1 MSMHLDLKAQY
12 LMLRKLIKTL
22 IPSRGNIFFDLFIE
36 AAENIYQSSNLL
48 VAIMHAKDADA
59 SADLNSQ
66 LRMQRQ
72 KAVDIDKEIIV
83 QLNEQFITPIDRGD
97 IFHLSGTLLKL
108 TKRIIKIN
116 NKLQFYTSSIETDHC
131 LVNSVKTLQ
140 QIIKSLYSLMTAF
153 KDKDEHKIKLES
165 QRVTELDEHVV
176 EELGDALEKIQSNHS
191 DILTIIKLKKVY
203 KAIESALET
212 STTLCDAV
220 MRIYVKEI

>member
-1 MSMHLDLKAQY
+1 
-12 LMLRKLIKTL
+12 MLRKIIKAL
-22 IPSRGNIFFDLFIE
+22 IPSRGNIFFDLFVE

-48 VAIMHAKDADA
+48 VAIMHTKDADA
-59 SADLNSQ
+59 SADLSSQ

-72 KAVDIDKEIIV
+72 KAVDINKAIIV

-116 NKLQFYTSSIETDHC
+116 NKLQLYTSGIEMDDC
-131 LVNSVKTLQ
+131 LIGSVEILQ
-140 QIIKSLYSLMTAF
+140 QITQSLYHLVVAF

-165 QRVTELDEHVV
+165 QKVTELDENVV
-176 EELGDALEKIQSNHS
+176 EDLGDALEKVQSNHY
-191 DILTIIKLKKVY
+191 DMLTVIKLKEVY
-203 KAIESALET
+203 KAIESAVET
-212 STTLCDAV
+212 STTLCDSV